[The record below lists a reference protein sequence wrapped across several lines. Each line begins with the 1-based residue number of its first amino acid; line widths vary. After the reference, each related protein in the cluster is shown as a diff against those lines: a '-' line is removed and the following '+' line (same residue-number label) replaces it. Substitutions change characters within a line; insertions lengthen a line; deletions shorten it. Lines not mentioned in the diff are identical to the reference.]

1 MNERVRRFL
10 RPVPTAEMPDLS
22 GWIQRGSRVLGVS
35 LALMGAF
42 VCVLHATVG
51 DWLLE
56 RVLYMLLVVE
66 PLMAGCIALT
76 YTAFGRKNPELLL
89 FVLVTIVN
97 AYISLAGLQSPTGQ
111 NPYLVLALISP
122 VTIAAFTPW
131 PPSMSLVTAAV
142 AAVVCLGSGFFL
154 PPGGALPIPVVVA
167 MSAVCGSLGAAAGQS
182 QRMLWAKMHRARQ
195 AAEAA
200 RREAQAA
207 AQAKS
212 EFLATMSHEIRT
224 PMTAILGFAEE
235 LLLDLDAGGSPKRP
249 AGPAL
254 HTIQRNGEHLLRVLD
269 DVLDAARIESGKLQL
284 ELVACSPV
292 ELADDVAELLRQ
304 RAQAK
309 GLRLVVEPLPTAP
322 PAVWTDVTRARQI
335 LVNLVGN
342 AIKFTEEGEVRVR
355 VGADGERAAF
365 EVVDTGIG
373 ISPEQQAKL
382 FEPFTQA
389 DGAGG
394 RRQGGTG
401 LGLSISRKIARLL
414 GGSVTVESELG
425 RGSRFRATLG
435 SSAKGTGPTARLP
448 TPPQPAHPLR
458 GRVLL
463 AEDGADNRALLERV
477 LRRAGLE
484 VELAE
489 NGREAHAKAMSATLS
504 GTPFDVVLVDVEMPE
519 MSGNEAASALRAD
532 GYDGAIVALTAH
544 GRAEDREA
552 CLSAGC
558 DEFAAKPIDRT
569 ALLAT
574 LARFL
579 DKPKT

>member
-1 MNERVRRFL
+1 MNDRVRRFL
-10 RPVPTAEMPDLS
+10 RPVPTAEMPDLNS
-22 GWIQRGSRVLGVS
+22 WILRGTRVLGVS
-35 LALMGAF
+35 LAVMGAF
-42 VCVLHATVG
+42 VCLLHATVG

-56 RVLYMLLVVE
+56 RVLYMLLAVE
-66 PLMAGCIALT
+66 PLMWGCIAAT
-76 YTAFGRKNPELLL
+76 YTGFGRKNPELVL
-89 FVLVTIVN
+89 FVLATVVN
-97 AYISLAGLQSPTGQ
+97 AYISLCGLQSPSGQ

-122 VTIAAFTPW
+122 VTIAAFAPW

-142 AAVVCLGSGFFL
+142 AALVCLVASWFL
-154 PPGGALPIPVVVA
+154 PPGGALPVAVVLG
-167 MSAVCGSLGAAAGQS
+167 MSAVCGTLGAAAGQS

-224 PMTAILGFAEE
+224 PMTAILGFTDE
-235 LLLDLDAGGSPKRP
+235 LLLDLDSGKAQRP
-249 AGPAL
+249 AEAAL
-254 HTIQRNGEHLLRVLD
+254 RTIQRNGEHLLRVLD
-269 DVLDAARIESGKLQL
+269 DVLDAAKIESGKLQL

-355 VGADGERAAF
+355 VGADGERAAV

-389 DGAGG
+389 DGAGA
-394 RRQGGTG
+394 RKHGGTG
-401 LGLSISRKIARLL
+401 LGLSISRKLARLL
-414 GGSVTVESELG
+414 GGGVTVESELG
-425 RGSRFRATLG
+425 KGSRFRATLG
-435 SSAKGTGPTARLP
+435 SSAKGAGPTARPP
-448 TPPQPAHPLR
+448 TPPQPANPLR

-484 VELAE
+484 VELAG

-519 MSGNEAASALRAD
+519 MSGTEAASALRAD

-558 DEFAAKPIDRT
+558 DEFAPKPIDRT

-579 DKPKT
+579 EKPRPT